1 MFLEHIKSPNDIKKL
16 SLQELKKLSEEM
28 RQTIIWQVAKSG
40 GHLSSNLGVIELT
53 IALHYVFNSPVD
65 KILWDVGHQSYSHKL
80 LTGRFEVFSSLRK
93 HRGISGFPRSD
104 ESEHDA
110 FGTGHSSTSI
120 SAALGM
126 IEGRDKGK
134 KDFKVIAVI
143 GDGAMTAGL
152 AFEGLNNAGHL
163 KKDLIVILNDNE
175 MSISQNVGAL
185 SAYFNRILTGEL
197 YQKFKNDTK
206 ALIKSIPRLGGTAA
220 RFAQRTEEMIKG
232 FFLPGI
238 IFEELG
244 FNYIGPIDG
253 HNIELMIETLERIKK
268 TSSPTLIHVIT
279 KKGKGYEFAEEQPS
293 LFHGIGPFECDT
305 GEPIKGSGLTY
316 SEAFGEAITD
326 FAEKDDSV
334 VAITAAMKEGTG
346 LEQFAEKYPDR
357 FYDVGIAEPHAVTF
371 AAGLATQGIKPVVAI
386 YSTFLQRA
394 YDQILHDICIQNLH
408 VVFAIDRAGIV
419 GEDGQTHNGV
429 FDVSY
434 LRHIP
439 NIVVMEP
446 KDGIEMRMMLK
457 YALGYD
463 GPVAI
468 RYPRGKIPSGLRSLS
483 MVPEEGSLIR
493 CGKGEILREGNDIAF
508 IALGET
514 SYRAISVAVRLEK
527 EGISTMVINA
537 RFAKPLDRD
546 LISAVANVVPRIVTI
561 EENTIQGGFGSAVL
575 EMLNEMEMHNV
586 KLKRIGIPDG
596 FIEHGKQSELR
607 RKYGLDEEGI
617 YLTALSF
624 FRQPLFSS

>member
-1 MFLEHIKSPNDIKKL
+1 MFLEHIKSPDDVKKL
-16 SLQELKKLSEEM
+16 SLQELKKLTEEM

-80 LTGRFEVFSSLRK
+80 LTGRFDVFSSLRK
-93 HRGISGFPRSD
+93 HRGISGFPRCD

-126 IEGRDKGK
+126 IEGRDKSK

-152 AFEGLNNAGHL
+152 SFEGLNNAGHL

-197 YQKFKNDTK
+197 YQRFKNETK
-206 ALIKSIPRLGGTAA
+206 SFIQGIPKLGGKAA
-220 RFAQRTEEMIKG
+220 KLAQRIEEMIKG

-253 HNIELMIETLERIKK
+253 HNIELMIETLERVRKA
-268 TSSPTLIHVIT
+268 SSPTLIHIIT

-293 LFHGIGPFECDT
+293 LFHGIGPFDCDT
-305 GEPIKGSGLTY
+305 GEPIKGSGITY
-316 SEAFGEAITD
+316 SEAFGEALTD
-326 FAEKDDSV
+326 MAGEDETV
-334 VAITAAMKEGTG
+334 VSITAAMKEGTG
-346 LEQFAEKYPDR
+346 LEHFADTYPDR

-371 AAGLATQGIKPVVAI
+371 AAGLATQGMKPVVAI

-394 YDQILHDICIQNLH
+394 YDQILHDVCIQNLH

-419 GEDGQTHNGV
+419 GEDGQTHNGI

-439 NIVVMEP
+439 NIIVIEP

-457 YALGYD
+457 YALSEK

-468 RYPRGKIPSGLRSLS
+468 RYPRGKIPSGLMSLS
-483 MVPEEGSLIR
+483 MVPEHSSLLR
-493 CGKGEILREGNDIAF
+493 CGKAEILREGSDIAF

-514 SYRAISVAVRLEK
+514 VYRALSVAEKLEK
-527 EGISTMVINA
+527 EGISAMVVNA
-537 RFAKPLDRD
+537 RFIKPLDRD
-546 LISAVANVVPRIVTI
+546 LISAVAKVVPRMITI
-561 EENTIQGGFGSAVL
+561 EENAIQGGFGSAVL
-575 EMLNEMEMHNV
+575 EILNEMEIHNV

-607 RKYGLDEEGI
+607 KKYGLNEEGI

-624 FRQPLFSS
+624 FREPLFSS